1 MLLFDPL
8 DRIRRRARI
17 LFLPGVLLSILLVV
31 AGCVYRPLYGSGGV
45 EAGSGDVLSQIWVE
59 EVDTRTAQQL
69 RNHLIFLLQGGRDN
83 PETRY
88 LARLRVV
95 DSSRQFA
102 AVKNL
107 RYDTAGSVTVS
118 VSYDLIDTNGNVR
131 VAGGSRVATASYD
144 RTGQSFANSRAL
156 RDAQNRAARE
166 AAEKLRL
173 AFAADLQR

>member
-1 MLLFDPL
+1 MLLFDPA
-8 DRIRRRARI
+8 DRMRYRTRVP
-17 LFLPGVLLSILLVV
+17 FLPGVLLAISLVV
-31 AGCVYRPLYGSGGV
+31 SGCVYQPLYGS
-45 EAGSGDVLSQIWVE
+45 SGADDVLSQIWVE

-83 PETRY
+83 RETRY

-131 VAGGSRVATASYD
+131 VAGGSRVATASFD

-173 AFAADLQR
+173 AFAADLRR